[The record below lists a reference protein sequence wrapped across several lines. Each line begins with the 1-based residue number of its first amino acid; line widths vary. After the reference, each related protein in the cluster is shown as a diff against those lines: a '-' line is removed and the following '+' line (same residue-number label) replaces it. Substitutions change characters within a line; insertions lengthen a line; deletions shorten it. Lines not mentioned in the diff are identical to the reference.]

1 MIIYVQYVNESNSS
15 NYDDQ
20 IEFRHNLYQS
30 RRKNKWKLRGSVRCV
45 HVRVRR
51 RTRSESKSFPQGYRR
66 HFRDYFPIYP
76 KRIDPKTIRHFL
88 SVALFSPNVQSQ
100 WEPMKNRF
108 MQFQKLILLVWLYQS
123 STFEWILV
131 ALFLTW
137 YNQ

>member
-1 MIIYVQYVNESNSS
+1 MHVNKIYLIMIAKSNFDMACISLEGKVS
-15 NYDDQ
+15 GNWE
-20 IEFRHNLYQS
+20 IEC
-30 RRKNKWKLRGSVRCV
+30 VRCAHV
-45 HVRVRR
+45 HVRR

-123 STFEWILV
+123 STFEWIPV